1 MGEKLL
7 EVAGLKKYYPIKKNL
22 LGKPGGY
29 VQAVNGVDFCIH
41 KGETLGLVGESG
53 CGKSTVGKCIIGLED
68 VTDGT
73 VTMDGVAIS
82 DLREGQRRK
91 IRKDIQMVFQNPSA
105 SVNQRRSILQIIE
118 EPRQVNLQ
126 LTHQERVERTKELL
140 RMVGLRE
147 EYCSRYPHEFSGGQ
161 RQRIAIARA
170 LSVNPRLV
178 IADEAVSALDV
189 SIQSQVINLFKE
201 LQQKLELTYLF
212 ISHNLCVVKY
222 ISDRV
227 CVMYLGEVVEMA
239 ETEELFR
246 NPCHPY
252 TRCLLSAIPLPDVS
266 DEEAERQKNRIVL
279 QGDVPSPANPPSGC
293 RFHTRCPMAREI
305 CRTTVPQRTDVAPG
319 HSVACHLCGGGGCR

>member
-1 MGEKLL
+1 MSEKLL
-7 EVAGLKKYYPIKKNL
+7 KVEGLKKYFPIKKDL
-22 LGKPGGY
+22 LGRAGGY
-29 VQAVNGVDFCIH
+29 VQAVNGVSFYIN

-68 VTDGT
+68 VTDGSI
-73 VTMDGVAIS
+73 VM
-82 DLREGQRRK
+82 EGKKLSVMMESERRK
-91 IRKDIQMVFQNPSA
+91 IRKDIQMVFQNPYA
-105 SVNQRRSILQIIE
+105 SLNQRRNIRQIID
-118 EPRQVNLQ
+118 EPMQVNLK
-126 LTHQERVERTKELL
+126 LSRKERLERTKELL

-170 LSVNPRLV
+170 LSVEPKLV

-201 LQQKLELTYLF
+201 LQDQLGLTYLF
-212 ISHNLCVVKY
+212 ISHNLSVVKY
-222 ISDRV
+222 ISDRIG
-227 CVMYLGEVVEMA
+227 VMYLGELVELA

-252 TRCLLSAIPLPDVS
+252 TKSLLSAIPLADVS
-266 DEEAERQKNRIVL
+266 EKEEERRRNRIVL

-293 RFHTRCPMAREI
+293 RFHTRCPMAKEI
-305 CRTTVPQRTDVAPG
+305 CSQKKPVTSEVAPG
-319 HSVACHLCGGGGCR
+319 HTVCCHLYSEGV